1 MLIPASVHTVEKAVF
16 SGIFKVFRLIF
27 IFQLHSVRW
36 LEAGGISRKMLNFIF
51 LIISGQLAEL
61 AEPIKKLAPLTV
73 TELLR
78 GQDIPPTPAGYP

>member
-1 MLIPASVHTVEKAVF
+1 VVIFAWLILNLKFGEKLAI
-16 SGIFKVFRLIF
+16 IFWWMEV
-27 IFQLHSVRW
+27 
-36 LEAGGISRKMLNFIF
+36 GGISRKILNFIF

-78 GQDIPPTPAGYP
+78 GQDIPPTSAGYP